1 MRNAADRGAA
11 TSRYIEFFIVLI
23 GVLSVICLIWWI
35 WFHNPL
41 PSDAEMI
48 ERFNA
53 NRAGFEQLVQGYR
66 NHRPSRT
73 MEGSTSFKLS
83 APWVKPLMRK
93 LEVYSVVE
101 AQGASGRWYPDP
113 YSPRVLQTLR
123 FLYTGR
129 SVHQRATQEEI
140 METLRRDIPDL
151 FKQTPE
157 PLRDILDVTRVTTV
171 THVFLGSEDQP
182 YDRVTLPYFGN
193 RIIKSYYFFP
203 QVPRIEHGHILVPH
217 ESPRYPGYRL
227 GQRVFDSLDGYP
239 PNWKQGE
246 CVLKPIDSQW
256 FIAMCRS
263 A

>member
-1 MRNAADRGAA
+1 MR
-11 TSRYIEFFIVLI
+11 SRKQGGKYALLPIGTILI
-23 GVLSVICLIWWI
+23 GVLFVSISVWWI

-73 MEGSTSFKLS
+73 NPKETSYTDS
-83 APWVKPLMRK
+83 ASWVKPLMRK

-101 AQGASGRWYPDP
+101 ATRASGFWYPDP
-113 YSPRVLQTLR
+113 YSPKVLQTLK
-123 FLYTGR
+123 FLYRGR
-129 SVHQRATQEEI
+129 SVHQQATPEEI
-140 METLRRDIPDL
+140 METLRIEIPDL
-151 FKQTPE
+151 FKLTSE
-157 PLRDILDVTRVTTV
+157 TLRDAWDVIRVVTV
-171 THVFLGSEDQP
+171 THIFLGSEQQP

-203 QVPRIEHGHILVPH
+203 QAPRIENGHVLVPDSSSH
-217 ESPRYPGYRL
+217 LPGFRS

-239 PNWKQGE
+239 PKWEQGE
-246 CVLKPIDSQW
+246 CVLRPIDAQW